1 MNFRAVIAVLGFILG
16 VIGLLMATA
25 IPVSLMFG
33 ENDADAF
40 IISVGITLLASAG
53 MWLVGRKERH
63 EVKIR
68 EGFAVVALGWIFA
81 SLVGCL
87 PFMISGAIPSFTDA
101 FFETMSGFTTTGSS
115 ILTNIESLP
124 HGILFWR
131 SITQWI
137 GGMGMILL
145 SVAILPLL
153 GIGGMQLFAA
163 EASGLTL
170 EKLTPRI
177 SQTARILWMVYAA
190 LTAALVGLLH
200 LGGISWFDAV
210 CHGFTTL
217 SSGGFSTK
225 NTSIAFFPSP
235 FIQYVIIIFMFLA
248 GTNFTL
254 HYRFLKGDVKG
265 YFKDN
270 EFLFYFALILTVSI
284 FMVPWIP
291 SSSVGSFEEQCRA
304 AIFQTVSIISTTGFV
319 SKDYELWAPAAQLV
333 LLLML
338 FNGGSAGSTAG
349 GIKIVRILL
358 LLKNGYN
365 EIKKLVHPKAIIPIR
380 FNRRG
385 VDTEIISDVQA
396 FFVLYI
402 SLFAFMTIIMTVMG
416 VDIISAAGAVAT
428 TMANAGPGLGSVG
441 GVDNFAHIP
450 TAGKWILT
458 FCMLAGRLELFTVL
472 VILAPAYWRK

>member
-1 MNFRAVIAVLGFILG
+1 
-16 VIGLLMATA
+16 
-25 IPVSLMFG
+25 
-33 ENDADAF
+33 
-40 IISVGITLLASAG
+40 
-53 MWLVGRKERH
+53 
-63 EVKIR
+63 
-68 EGFAVVALGWIFA
+68 
-81 SLVGCL
+81 
-87 PFMISGAIPSFTDA
+87 
-101 FFETMSGFTTTGSS
+101 
-115 ILTNIESLP
+115 
-124 HGILFWR
+124 
-131 SITQWI
+131 
-137 GGMGMILL
+137 
-145 SVAILPLL
+145 
-153 GIGGMQLFAA
+153 
-163 EASGLTL
+163 
-170 EKLTPRI
+170 
-177 SQTARILWMVYAA
+177 
-190 LTAALVGLLH
+190 
-200 LGGISWFDAV
+200 
-210 CHGFTTL
+210 
-217 SSGGFSTK
+217 
-225 NTSIAFFPSP
+225 
-235 FIQYVIIIFMFLA
+235 
-248 GTNFTL
+248 
-254 HYRFLKGDVKG
+254 
-265 YFKDN
+265 
-270 EFLFYFALILTVSI
+270 
-284 FMVPWIP
+284 
-291 SSSVGSFEEQCRA
+291 
-304 AIFQTVSIISTTGFV
+304 V